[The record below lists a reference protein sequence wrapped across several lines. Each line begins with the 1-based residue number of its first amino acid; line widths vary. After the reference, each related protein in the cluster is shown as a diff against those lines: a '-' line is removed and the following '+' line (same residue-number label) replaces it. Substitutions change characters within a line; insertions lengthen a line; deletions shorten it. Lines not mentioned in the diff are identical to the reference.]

1 MQQTNKNNTPFRRP
15 NLKVPPS
22 IIIIIAI
29 VIVGLLSQRF
39 WYYTIVEEQEIG
51 VKFRAGRIFEVVGPG
66 LHGDFGLFPQL
77 QRISDQAIPFEVQD
91 EELITRDKQRIGIR
105 VTGDALRP
113 NLSEAETIL
122 ANWAEYRGIYLN
134 DEVAI
139 TRVQSLAKQAM
150 KVCIGDRS
158 FDASIIGSSRD
169 DLRTCI
175 DDQLNE
181 LTRKIGLRIVNLVVP
196 DVILSEEVQ
205 VALDAI
211 VASRLETE
219 KAAQDK
225 LRADAEATSE
235 QAKQEGEIRVEQSR
249 LQEQT
254 RQQIALAK
262 LEQERVKAQLVVIE
276 AQRIN
281 ELAEL
286 ETLRQKIEAEKINE
300 LLAAQKDLEINKALA
315 SAAQEKA
322 KATVAENTAL
332 AVLYKS
338 NPAYVQLL
346 IAQAN
351 ASALKP
357 TDKLIIVPE
366 GTTPNIVLPGTG
378 IVPTVNTTTP
388 NQ

>member
-1 MQQTNKNNTPFRRP
+1 MQQPTRNNSPIRRP
-15 NLKVPPS
+15 NIKIPS
-22 IIIIIAI
+22 YLIGILAVL
-29 VIVGLLSQRF
+29 VIVLVSQRF

-51 VKFRAGRIFEVVGPG
+51 VMFRAGRIFDVVGPG
-66 LHGDFGLFPQL
+66 LQQDFGLFPEL
-77 QRISDQAIPFEVQD
+77 QRISNQAIPFEVVD

-105 VTGDALRP
+105 VTGDTLRP
-113 NLSEAETIL
+113 NLAEKETII
-122 ANWAEYRGIYLN
+122 ANWAEYRGIYL
-134 DEVAI
+134 DDAVAI
-139 TRVQSLAKQAM
+139 NRVQSLAKQAM

-175 DDQLNE
+175 DDELNE
-181 LTRKIGLRIVNLVVP
+181 LSKKIGLRVVNLVVP
-196 DVILSEEVQ
+196 DVILSPEVQ

-225 LRADAEATSE
+225 LKADAEATSE

-262 LEQERVKAQLVVIE
+262 LEQDRVKAQLVVIE

-286 ETLRQKIEAEKINE
+286 ETTRQRIEAEKTNE
-300 LLAAQKDLEINKALA
+300 LLAAQKDFEISKALA
-315 SAAQEKA
+315 EAAEEKA
-322 KATVAENTAL
+322 KAAIAESSAL
-332 AVLYKS
+332 ANLYRS

-346 IAQAN
+346 IAQTN
-351 ASALKP
+351 ASALKE
-357 TDKLIIVPE
+357 TDKIIFVPE
-366 GTTPNIVLPGTG
+366 GTAPTIVLPGEG
-378 IVPTVNTTTP
+378 IVPTVDTTP
-388 NQ
+388 NN